1 MRKPYSRQLRPHG
14 THCHIT
20 CALRAVITIDVLRR
34 AGAKVTI
41 ASVGNSL
48 TVNCS
53 RGVVLVADAMIKD
66 VENENFDLIACP
78 VSTWLMVC
86 LVVCCVGGDTAKHR
100 KVM

>member
-1 MRKPYSRQLRPHG
+1 MSCPHPGPHCVAQTLLLPVLAHG
-14 THCHIT
+14 THSHT
-20 CALRAVITIDVLRR
+20 THAVALCAVITIDVLRR
-34 AGAKVTI
+34 AGAKVTV

-78 VSTWLMVC
+78 VSMWLMVC
-86 LVVCCVGGDTAKHR
+86 LVV
-100 KVM
+100 

>member
-1 MRKPYSRQLRPHG
+1 M
-14 THCHIT
+14 
-20 CALRAVITIDVLRR
+20 RAVITIDVLRR
-34 AGAKVTI
+34 AGAKVTV

-78 VSTWLMVC
+78 VSMWLMVC
-86 LVVCCVGGDTAKHR
+86 LVVCCVGWRHH
-100 KVM
+100 